1 MARDIRQRALQRIAV
16 LSAASSS
23 VPFDRSDLSRL
34 CKAAPGHGHARSHSS
49 GVNGHAHGTRS
60 KPEVGRIPMVSQ
72 ANGVMHT

>member
-16 LSAASSS
+16 LSAANSS

-34 CKAAPGHGHARSHSS
+34 CKAAPGHGHARSHS
-49 GVNGHAHGTRS
+49 GVNGHGHGTQS

-72 ANGVMHT
+72 ANSVTHT